1 MYREYWRGST
11 VKEVGLTNEGGT
23 SIVIMQ
29 ARDNLREWPCTQA
42 IWEERNGLVLT
53 ACACTIISTK
63 TWEFIYIWKLSV
75 HIHFVPLKDAAVC
88 QLNGLKEEDNC
99 CIYEG
104 EDTFFL
110 QLVSVSQYTTRCCY
124 LGA

>member
-1 MYREYWRGST
+1 MRKEQAILLAILCRVYMYREHWRGST

-29 ARDNLREWPCTQA
+29 AHDNLREWPCTQA

-75 HIHFVPLKDAAVC
+75 HIHFVPL
-88 QLNGLKEEDNC
+88 NGLKEEDNC

-110 QLVSVSQYTTRCCY
+110 
-124 LGA
+124 

>member
-1 MYREYWRGST
+1 M
-11 VKEVGLTNEGGT
+11 KEAGLTNEGGT

-42 IWEERNGLVLT
+42 IWEERNDLVLT

-63 TWEFIYIWKLSV
+63 TWELIYIWKLSV

-104 EDTFFL
+104 EDTFFFCNH
-110 QLVSVSQYTTRCCY
+110 QLVSVSQYTIRCCY
-124 LGA
+124 LRA